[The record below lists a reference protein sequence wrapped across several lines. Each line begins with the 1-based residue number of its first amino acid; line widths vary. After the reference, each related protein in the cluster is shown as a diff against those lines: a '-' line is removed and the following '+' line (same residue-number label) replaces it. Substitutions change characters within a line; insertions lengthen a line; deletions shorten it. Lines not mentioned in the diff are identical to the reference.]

1 MPSDLQSHLRRVSAA
16 NPSLGKLRTYTTMI
30 LDVIDRVGKELTSKG
45 GGDAGAGSGSGSGTA
60 ASEDEDPYEVQ
71 LMSVLSKLRS
81 ISVSGL
87 PGAVMVARQQVFEKC
102 LETLCAKSAEFG
114 VTSDQ
119 LRAMIMGESFL
130 PFVFMD
136 VPAVQW
142 YRKPKPSD
150 LPFEVQFTLERGI
163 MYCSM
168 EVYSSS
174 APSCPTDFKWWGTY
188 VLTGIDMKDI
198 PRDFVVVDNLD
209 DKGTMWLVTLPMS
222 KAITV
227 MKGHRKVLWSA
238 SEVAQAPW
246 GTQWCHISDTPRIMI
261 TIHADMDALHEAH
274 PELGVYMV
282 LKSAPSMIVARVPS
296 PQEQLDMYDAT
307 KALYVNPT
315 PDLPPAATWVIVSTN
330 LATVAIADAVISKF
344 LPDECVWNPDDDAW
358 TSLCTNHEEP
368 KKRLV
373 LVVKPCLSL
382 PQLQAIVDARTT
394 MPRMNIVFLA
404 TMMDTMY
411 GVVDFKAADVAKTFL
426 KGVPIEPHVHVAVI
440 RNIVRVLQV
449 DEVWL

>member
-198 PRDFVVVDNLD
+198 P
-209 DKGTMWLVTLPMS
+209 GT
-222 KAITV
+222 
-227 MKGHRKVLWSA
+227 LWWWTTWMTR
-238 SEVAQAPW
+238 APCGW
-246 GTQWCHISDTPRIMI
+246 
-261 TIHADMDALHEAH
+261 
-274 PELGVYMV
+274 
-282 LKSAPSMIVARVPS
+282 
-296 PQEQLDMYDAT
+296 
-307 KALYVNPT
+307 
-315 PDLPPAATWVIVSTN
+315 
-330 LATVAIADAVISKF
+330 
-344 LPDECVWNPDDDAW
+344 
-358 TSLCTNHEEP
+358 
-368 KKRLV
+368 
-373 LVVKPCLSL
+373 
-382 PQLQAIVDARTT
+382 
-394 MPRMNIVFLA
+394 
-404 TMMDTMY
+404 
-411 GVVDFKAADVAKTFL
+411 
-426 KGVPIEPHVHVAVI
+426 
-440 RNIVRVLQV
+440 
-449 DEVWL
+449 